1 MDRQNERAPCDAQ
14 TWKWCGISLPA
25 VGVSSFNLPMQKQSP
40 KRENLLLNIL
50 FNVILPSV
58 LLSWLSKPE
67 RLGPVWGLII
77 ALAFPL
83 GYGLW
88 DFSQRRQANFVSVIG
103 FLSVLL
109 TGVFALI
116 QVDRFWF
123 AVKEAAIPTVI
134 GLSVLASLKSRNPL
148 VRQLIYND
156 QIIDVDRVQR
166 ALVERGS
173 EQAFAR
179 QLNQASLLLAASFV
193 ISAILNF
200 GLARFLIKS
209 DTGTAEFN
217 AELGQMNFWSWPVIV
232 VPSMAMMMF
241 TLWRLIGSITRLTGL
256 STDEVFKAKEPTA
269 KV

>member
-1 MDRQNERAPCDAQ
+1 MPSPN
-14 TWKWCGISLPA
+14 
-25 VGVSSFNLPMQKQSP
+25 P
-40 KRENLLLNIL
+40 KRENLLLNIV
-50 FNVILPSV
+50 FNVVLPSV

-67 RLGPVWGLII
+67 RLGPVWGLIV

-83 GYGLW
+83 GYGVW
-88 DFSQRRQANFVSVIG
+88 DFTQRRQANFVSVIG

-134 GLSVLASLKSRNPL
+134 GLSVLASLKSKNPL

-156 QIIDVDRVQR
+156 QVIDVERVQR

-173 EQAFAR
+173 ESAFAK

-193 ISAILNF
+193 ISAVLNF
-200 GLARFLIKS
+200 GLARYLIRS
-209 DTGTAEFN
+209 DTGTPEFN
-217 AELGQMNFWSWPVIV
+217 TELGKMNFWSWPVIV

-256 STDEVFKAKEPTA
+256 AADEVFKAKEHAA
-269 KV
+269 KT

>member
-1 MDRQNERAPCDAQ
+1 
-14 TWKWCGISLPA
+14 
-25 VGVSSFNLPMQKQSP
+25 
-40 KRENLLLNIL
+40 
-50 FNVILPSV
+50 
-58 LLSWLSKPE
+58 
-67 RLGPVWGLII
+67 
-77 ALAFPL
+77 
-83 GYGLW
+83 
-88 DFSQRRQANFVSVIG
+88 
-103 FLSVLL
+103 LL

-209 DTGTAEFN
+209 DTGTSEFN

-256 STDEVFKAKEPTA
+256 STDEVFKAKESQA